1 MFIIIYNFFVFISVY
16 FLLHFP
22 LHNHRCAYFSPTQQW
37 KHAIS
42 LQCVTN
48 CSNMKISKA
57 TKDFNGISLVADQLD
72 NGRLDGGKYSLCVLL
87 FSVLIL
93 AATTDCFF
101 VFCLLLFVLA
111 FVIKLFINKQWS
123 KSFKNTEVFVEPK
136 LRLLTFGCVIIINY
150 CCNYS
155 YLQIYCWYSNYVYM
169 KQLDKMHSTHIT
181 KANRT

>member
-1 MFIIIYNFFVFISVY
+1 
-16 FLLHFP
+16 
-22 LHNHRCAYFSPTQQW
+22 
-37 KHAIS
+37 
-42 LQCVTN
+42 
-48 CSNMKISKA
+48 MKISKA

-72 NGRLDGGKYSLCVLL
+72 NGRLDGGKYSLCVVIFGFNTCGYYWL
-87 FSVLIL
+87 
-93 AATTDCFF
+93 FF

-181 KANRT
+181 KANLT